1 MRFAMDAQYID
12 EEYIMRWIGLILA
25 DTTVFDD
32 ETLVRAFKRL
42 IEHLEGHIDTF
53 SRTSA

>member
-1 MRFAMDAQYID
+1 MDDQYID

-32 ETLVRAFKRL
+32 ETLVRAFKQL